1 MSKFYPFLKF
11 NHIFL
16 IIELS
21 KIRFFKL
28 KLEKDAS
35 KEPNTLKFN
44 EFEFT
49 SLFFSVLMFK
59 IFLALQ

>member
-35 KEPNTLKFN
+35 KEPNTLKYN
-44 EFEFT
+44 EFVFT
-49 SLFFSVLMFK
+49 SLPFST
-59 IFLALQ
+59 FLGTKRH

>member
-35 KEPNTLKFN
+35 KEQNTLKFN

-49 SLFFSVLMFK
+49 SLIEAK
-59 IFLALQ
+59 

>member
-35 KEPNTLKFN
+35 KEPNTLKYN
-44 EFEFT
+44 EFVFT
-49 SLFFSVLMFK
+49 SLQLVQIDHLK
-59 IFLALQ
+59 H